1 MNDFWFMNCPECDY
15 KTKIQNKFEGHAVKN
30 HPLSRTIFEYD
41 NEESDE
47 EEIAIDDSIFVED
60 SKTLEEIMYPDLDEA
75 NTSKDDDPKT
85 VLKRETSKRKQQED
99 ISIDNDKL
107 EGNIELSG

>member
-1 MNDFWFMNCPECDY
+1 MNCPECDF
-15 KTKIQNKFEGHAVKN
+15 KTKRQNKFEGHAVKN

-75 NTSKDDDPKT
+75 NT
-85 VLKRETSKRKQQED
+85 RTSKRKQQED